1 MDEHFSYWKRPRL
14 RWLWAG
20 VALMQLGLL
29 WHNVQEYL
37 WVRDAGIFSAEAW
50 QEYAADVW
58 LRCAL
63 NGLCAALFGGVL
75 LVGALA
81 RSRRAARWGERA
93 LLLGIALAWGVTG
106 LLSPP
111 GNEPVWGVLFVLLLL
126 GVGALCVRR
135 AWEQDS

>member
-1 MDEHFSYWKRPRL
+1 MEEHFSYWKHPRL

-20 VALMQLGLL
+20 VALTQLGFL
-29 WHNVQEYL
+29 WHNVQAYL
-37 WVRDAGIFSAEAW
+37 WVRDAGMLSAEAW

-63 NGLCAALFGGVL
+63 HGLCAALFGGVL

-93 LLLGIALAWGVTG
+93 LLLGVALVWGIVG
-106 LLSPP
+106 LMSPP
-111 GNEPVWGVLFVLLLL
+111 GNEPVWGVLFAVLLL

>member
-1 MDEHFSYWKRPRL
+1 MYTPFSYWKHPRL

-20 VALMQLGLL
+20 IALMQVGFL
-29 WHNVQEYL
+29 WRNVKEYT
-37 WVRDAGIFSAEAW
+37 WVHREGILSAGAW

-63 NGLCAALFGGVL
+63 HGMCAALFGGVL

-81 RSRRAARWGERA
+81 HSRRAARWGEHA
-93 LLLGIALAWGVTG
+93 LLLVVALAWGVTG

-111 GNEPVWGVLFVLLLL
+111 GNESVWAVLFVLLLL
-126 GVGALCVRR
+126 GVGALCMRR
-135 AWEQDS
+135 AWESDL